1 MDVSLSKELIEAIGQ
16 PKLAVYGI
24 DKEKNYY
31 KAQTIDLRR
40 QNTNAIKKLRDLIE
54 PHRKLKGGKAIQ
66 ILSDIGIWLEAA
78 SVGAAG
84 VKCKNTKHFAALAH
98 EFIQA
103 LPKHWLYCKEKDHE
117 LWAAF
122 YVEEI
127 TFHEKKVSRDGV
139 IPARTRLDLYF
150 IELDKLEHMPID
162 LEDWEVKGKTVPEV
176 LAECGYLVETP
187 ELLAQYEKDRER
199 FMQFFNK
206 LGMQFLAEGLG
217 LDTLDGHRSYWHT
230 NKHQMIRNGEP
241 SRVVIDVKRE
251 DDKEET
257 DKTTIN
263 RVYWRSK
270 SYLTA
275 GEDDEPDEVEPGD
288 EDPDES
294 FEEPIVPLFPVL
306 PVFDLKRHMRLR
318 VHMRNMTEYVYD
330 QKLGEKLVLQPE
342 IRSMVDML
350 VQHKGGFRDI
360 IGGKGGGAT
369 ILCAGPPGTGKTL
382 TAEIY
387 AEVDQRALY
396 SVQCSQLGTDPDKLE
411 ESLLKAFGRAQRWNA
426 ILLLDEADV
435 YVAARGSNLEQNA
448 IVGVFLRVLE
458 YYSGVLFM
466 TTNRADLVDDAIASR
481 CIARLSYSIPTRDDL
496 KKIWRILCDVMNV
509 SLSDEQINMIVT
521 SNPNTSGRD
530 VKNLLKLATLIAAA
544 HGAPITPE
552 VINYVRRFKPTEDVV
567 KGPDPRFVKDPTP

>member
-1 MDVSLSKELIEAIGQ
+1 MDVELNKTLIEAIGQ
-16 PKLAVYGI
+16 EKLAAFGI

-31 KAQTIDLRR
+31 SAQSIDLRR
-40 QNTNAIKKLRDLIE
+40 HNTNSIKKLRDLIE
-54 PHRKLKGGKAIQ
+54 PHRKLKGSKAIHL
-66 ILSDIGIWLEAA
+66 LSDIGIWLEAA
-78 SVGAAG
+78 ANGVKG

-98 EFIQA
+98 EFLQTVA
-103 LPKHWLYCKEKDHE
+103 KHWLYCKDKDHD

-139 IPARTRLDLYF
+139 TPARTRLDLYY
-150 IELDKLEHMPID
+150 IELDHLEHTPID
-162 LEDWEVKGKTVPEV
+162 VEDWECRGKTVIEV
-176 LAECGYLVETP
+176 LNECGYLLETP
-187 ELLAQYEKDRER
+187 ELLAQYETDRER
-199 FMQFFNK
+199 FLKFYQSIGK
-206 LGMQFLAEGLG
+206 QFLAEGQG
-217 LDTLDGHRSYWHT
+217 IDNLDGNRSYWST
-230 NKHQMIRNGEP
+230 SKLPMVRNGEP

-251 DDKEET
+251 DEKEE
-257 DKTTIN
+257 KEGKRIN
-263 RVYWRSK
+263 RDYWRSK

-275 GEDDEPDEVEPGD
+275 DADDDPDEIEPGD
-288 EDPDES
+288 EETENPSDE
-294 FEEPIVPLFPVL
+294 PLVPLFPTV
-306 PVFDLKRHMRLR
+306 PVFDLKRHARLR
-318 VHMRNMTEYVYD
+318 VHMRNLTEYVYD
-330 QKLGEKLVLQPE
+330 KKLGDKLVLQPE

-369 ILCAGPPGTGKTL
+369 ILCAGPPGVGKTL

-387 AEVDQRALY
+387 AEVDERALY
-396 SVQCSQLGTDPDKLE
+396 SVQCSQLGTDPEKLE
-411 ESLLKAFGRAQRWNA
+411 ESLLKAFSRAQRWNA

-481 CIARLSYSIPTRDDL
+481 CIARLSYSIPSREDL
-496 KKIWRILCDVMNV
+496 RKIWRILADVMGV
-509 SLSDEQINMIVT
+509 SLTDDQIVQIT
-521 SNPNTSGRD
+521 HDNPRISGRD

-544 HGAPITPE
+544 HNQPVTPE
-552 VINYVRRFKPTEDVV
+552 VIKYVKRFKPTEDVE
-567 KGPDPRFVKDPTP
+567 KGPSQQYVRDPT